1 MHSTGSGGDVVSV
14 NFSQLAA
21 SSDALSNRANALE
34 RHMHE
39 LDGSLGYLRNTW
51 YRSGSAAGA
60 QAQQAENDL
69 RSAIAE
75 MVAVIRNFS
84 ANTGKAMTDQMAM
97 ERTNAGLF
105 PSG

>member
-1 MHSTGSGGDVVSV
+1 MHSQGNGGDVVSV
-14 NFSQLAA
+14 NFSQLA
-21 SSDALSNRANALE
+21 SSSESLSNRANALE

-39 LDGSLGYLRNTW
+39 LDGSLAYLRNTW
-51 YRSGSAAGA
+51 YQSGSAAGA

-69 RSAIAE
+69 RAAIGE

-97 ERTNAGLF
+97 ERTNANLF
-105 PSG
+105 PGG